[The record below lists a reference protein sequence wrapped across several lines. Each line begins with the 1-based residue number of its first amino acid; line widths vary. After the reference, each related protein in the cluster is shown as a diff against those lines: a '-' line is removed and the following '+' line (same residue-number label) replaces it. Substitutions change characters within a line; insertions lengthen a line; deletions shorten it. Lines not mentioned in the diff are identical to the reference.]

1 MKFMKCPGTI
11 VARVVTAL
19 ASICLAVLSVLVMY
33 GVVMRYL
40 FDDAPDYVEPVG
52 LLLVLVIAFMGA
64 ALKVRDGG
72 HIGLD
77 SLVRRLPLKGQRAL
91 AAVQQLSTIAFS
103 LAVCFGS
110 LDMALTTLDDRIPIL
125 GLPEAVRYLIPLAAA
140 ACTILFS
147 IEHLLALFAR
157 KRT

>member
-1 MKFMKCPGTI
+1 MNFVKHPNRI
-11 VARVVTAL
+11 VAAVATVL

-33 GVVMRYL
+33 SVVMRYL
-40 FDDAPDYVEPVG
+40 FDDAPDYVEPIG

-77 SLVRRLPLKGQRAL
+77 SLVKALPPKGRLAL
-91 AAVQQLSTIAFS
+91 EVFQQLCLIAFS
-103 LAVCFGS
+103 VAVCVGAK
-110 LDMALTTLDDRIPIL
+110 DMATTTFDDQIPIV
-125 GLPEAVRYLIPLAAA
+125 GLPEAVRYLIPFAASV
-140 ACTILFS
+140 CTILFS
-147 IEHLLALFAR
+147 IERLCALFAR